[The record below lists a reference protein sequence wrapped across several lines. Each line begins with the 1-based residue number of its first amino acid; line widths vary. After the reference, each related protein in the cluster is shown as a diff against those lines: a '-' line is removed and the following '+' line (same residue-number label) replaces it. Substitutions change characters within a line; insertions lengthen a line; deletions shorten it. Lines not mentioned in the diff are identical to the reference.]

1 MVAVAIVL
9 GVVAAMTVSPPAD
22 IPAVALRAAVVY
34 RVEVGAA
41 VFFGLYLVT
50 MALVLAMH
58 NRSFTEIGSGGIRA
72 QDLAAASDGLVA
84 ESAAMELVEELAERQ
99 AVQKERECNVG

>member
-1 MVAVAIVL
+1 MVAVAIVV
-9 GVVAAMTVSPPAD
+9 GVVAAVTVPPPAD
-22 IPAVALRAAVVY
+22 IPAVALRAAVY

-50 MALVLAMH
+50 MALVLAMN
-58 NRSFTEIGSGGIRA
+58 NRGFTEIGSGGIRA

-99 AVQKERECNVG
+99 AVLKEGECDVR